1 MEVYVEKLLK
11 VVKLASQIILEN
23 GGETYRAEE
32 TINFICKSAGV
43 KEVDSVA
50 TPTGIYITLS
60 IDGIENNTVVKRI
73 NKRSIDLE
81 RLNKVNNISRQ
92 LTQNK
97 ITMDEA
103 IIQLEETKYKT
114 ENNHKYLSL
123 FYGGISAAFFTLLFG
138 GGILEFFISLV
149 SGVIVTL
156 TTRKFE
162 SLHSYQFFSSIIAGI
177 IIAFFAIAGTYI
189 AGFGNYNYVIVG
201 GMMPQLPGLAMTNA
215 IRDTIRE
222 DLVSGVARGAEA
234 LLVASS
240 LAVGAG
246 IIISLAYYIGFLPN

>member
-1 MEVYVEKLLK
+1 MEVSVEKLLK

-32 TINFICKSAGV
+32 TINFICKSAGM

-81 RLNKVNNISRQ
+81 RLNKVNDISRQ

-103 IIQLEETKYKT
+103 IIKLEETKNKS

-138 GGILEFFISLV
+138 GGILEFFISFI
-149 SGVIVTL
+149 SGFMVTI
-156 TTRKFE
+156 TSRKFE
-162 SLHSYQFFSSIIAGI
+162 NLHSYQFFSSILAGI
-177 IIAFFAIAGTYI
+177 IIAFIAIVSTCI

-215 IRDTIRE
+215 IRDTIRG
-222 DLVSGVARGAEA
+222 DLVSGMARGAEA
-234 LLVASS
+234 IVVASS
-240 LAVGAG
+240 LAAGAG
-246 IIISLAYYIGFLPN
+246 VIISLAYYIGFLPI

>member
-1 MEVYVEKLLK
+1 MDVHVDKLIRI
-11 VVKLASQIILEN
+11 VKLTSQIILEN

-32 TINFICKSAGV
+32 TINFICKAAGV
-43 KEVDSVA
+43 MEVDSFA

-60 IDGIENNTVVKRI
+60 VDGIENNTVIKRI
-73 NKRSIDLE
+73 NKRTINLSK
-81 RLNKVNNISRQ
+81 LNSVNNISRQ
-92 LTQNK
+92 LTQNT

-103 IIQLEETKYKT
+103 IIQLEETKNKT

-138 GGILEFFISLV
+138 GGVLEFFISLT

-156 TTRKFE
+156 AARKFE
-162 SLHSYQFFSSIIAGI
+162 SIHSYQFFSSIMAGI

-215 IRDTIRE
+215 IRDTIRG
-222 DLVSGVARGAEA
+222 DLVSGMARGAEA

-240 LAVGAG
+240 LAAGAG
-246 IIISLAYYIGFLPN
+246 VIISLSYYMGLLSV

>member
-1 MEVYVEKLLK
+1 MNVNKDELLK

-32 TINFICKSAGV
+32 TIKFICKSLGV
-43 KEVDSVA
+43 KEIDSVA

-73 NKRSIDLE
+73 NKRSINLI
-81 RLNKVNNISRQ
+81 RLNRVNTISRQ
-92 LTQNK
+92 
-97 ITMDEA
+97 ITEKSISLQEA
-103 IIQLEETKYKT
+103 IALLEETRADA
-114 ENNHKYLSL
+114 ENYNKNFSL

-138 GGILEFFISLV
+138 GKLLEFFISLTA
-149 SGVIVTL
+149 GVLVAL
-156 TTRKFE
+156 FAKKFE
-162 SLHSYQFFSSIIAGI
+162 NLHSYQFLSSLLAGT
-177 IIAFFAIAGTYI
+177 IIAFTAIAGTYI

-215 IRDTIRE
+215 IRDTIRG
-222 DLVSGVARGAEA
+222 DLVSGIARGTEA

-240 LAVGAG
+240 LAAGAG
-246 IIISLAYYIGFLPN
+246 VIISFALYLGIIQN

>member
-1 MEVYVEKLLK
+1 MDINIEKLLK

-32 TINFICKSAGV
+32 TIEFICKSVGV
-43 KEVDSVA
+43 REVDSVA

-60 IDGIENNTVVKRI
+60 VDGIDNKTVVKRI

-81 RLNKVNNISRQ
+81 KLNRVNNISRN
-92 LTQNK
+92 LTQNN

-103 IIQLEETKYKT
+103 IIQLEDTI
-114 ENNHKYLSL
+114 NNKKIYRTDLSL

-138 GGILEFFISLV
+138 GGVLEFFISLI
-149 SGVIVTL
+149 SGVIVNI

-177 IIAFFAIAGTYI
+177 IIAFFAIAGTHI

-215 IRDTIRE
+215 IRDTIRG
-222 DLVSGVARGAEA
+222 DLVSGVARSTEA
-234 LLVASS
+234 LLVAAS
-240 LAVGAG
+240 LAAGAG
-246 IIISLAYYIGFLPN
+246 VIISLGYYIGFLVA